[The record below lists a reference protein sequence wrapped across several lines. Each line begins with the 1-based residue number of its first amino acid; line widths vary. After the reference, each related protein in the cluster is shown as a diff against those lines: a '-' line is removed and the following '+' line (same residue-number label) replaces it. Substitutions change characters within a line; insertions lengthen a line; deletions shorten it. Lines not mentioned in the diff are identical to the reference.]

1 MKIRKFKQKKFERIL
16 IFLSLFIICLFLN
29 LNGSAFVENCAI
41 NNEPSLLQPR
51 SAGTSINYI
60 DYEDGDYGGDTHSF
74 INMKFNNTAYAYTSY
89 DYNEVMGTWYYIVNQ
104 VYRWDT
110 ELYDWDSLVMNMRI
124 HSDLATTPY
133 YRIHVGDTGNPT
145 NNLGTVG
152 TQGLH
157 SWDVTSYYTPG
168 TSFYVRIYYSDPTF
182 VPDSL
187 EIECLYLTGTDETDP
202 NRIPITPIENQWYSS
217 NPILS
222 LEFTDNTNL
231 DHGLW
236 GVDDSTPDEELFSG
250 LNSDSWTDSDWEMD
264 IGIWNNLL
272 QGPHTLY
279 FEVHDDYENFEGED
293 GEWTWTF
300 KKDTV
305 APSTPTIDDEPDR
318 LRPTDTN
325 LFNWAIS
332 TDDTSGVKGYWYAVD
347 NPNPDSGGS
356 WTTDLSV
363 TLGPFSTDS
372 HIFYVQ
378 AEDIAGL
385 LSGVDSHSFDV
396 GDDAPTS
403 NNPSPFDTERGGS
416 ETIDW
421 VLSDDWGEGQY
432 RVLSDDIHGTPY
444 TWVDWTSWSDGVNLN
459 VPINRSLPGSFE
471 YTIEFDDD
479 VDNYGIDDIVIV
491 TVLDNSPTVSVAGQI
506 YTTLEGSETI
516 DWTLTD
522 DWGGGQYHVIAN
534 DTNGNPYTWIDWSS
548 WTVDEALQIPINRSV
563 IGTYGYTIEYYDDV
577 MQYGISDMAIVSI
590 SDNSDPIITINFP
603 NPSNNVFGN
612 EEWNFNIEVQ
622 EPNIDTI
629 WYNIEGFPTDFI
641 IEENSTIDFP
651 TWDLLPNGS
660 VEVTFYAN
668 DTAGNIGF
676 KVLTVYKDIYDPVIT
691 INYPIEL
698 DIFGLN
704 SPEFELFIE
713 ESNPESI
720 WFSIDGGVLNY
731 SFSGNGSIESNIWDL
746 IDNGTFYLT
755 FYAND
760 SAGNIGEVSLILR
773 KDEIAPVLEILSPDE
788 SEVFGSNPPTF
799 NFTLQEPNLGD
810 AWYTLDDGINI
821 EYFDPLDPY
830 INIDE
835 VLWEALD
842 DGIIALKIYVVDK
855 VGNEIMKFV
864 YIVKDTTLPI
874 INIILPEAGEEY
886 PYDTTPAYQISI
898 TELNLEESWYSFDG
912 GETNYTFSALSGI
925 FDNEAWQDA
934 DSGLIS
940 IVFYAL
946 DEAGN
951 IGSQEIL
958 IYKAEAP
965 ANFFDRML
973 QEGILIPILAAIVS
987 GAIGIP
993 FWLIKRKKDKGK
1005 KN

>member
-1 MKIRKFKQKKFERIL
+1 MKHKKIKQIKCERIL
-16 IFLSLFIICLFLN
+16 IFLTLIIISLVLN
-29 LNGSAFVENCAI
+29 LNGAAFVDNFAN
-41 NNEPSLLQPR
+41 NNEPSPLQPK

-60 DYEDGDYGGDTHSF
+60 DFLDGDYGGATLNF
-74 INMKFNNTAYAYTSY
+74 NNMKIDNTAYAYTSY

-104 VYRWDT
+104 VYCWDT

-124 HSDLATTPY
+124 HSDLATMPH
-133 YRIHVGDTGNPT
+133 YRIYVGDTGNPP

-157 SWDVTSYYTPG
+157 SWNVTSYYTPG
-168 TSFYVRIYYSDPTF
+168 TNFYVRIYYSDTTF
-182 VPDSL
+182 IPDSL
-187 EIECLYLTGTDETDP
+187 EIECLYLTGTDNTDP
-202 NRIPITPIENQWYSS
+202 NRIPITPLENQWYTS
-217 NPILS
+217 NPILD
-222 LEFTDNTNL
+222 LGFTDNTNL
-231 DHGLW
+231 DNGLW
-236 GVDDSTPDEELFSG
+236 GVDDLTPDETLFSG
-250 LNSDSWTDSDWEMD
+250 LNSDSWSDATWEMD
-264 IGIWNNLL
+264 ISTWNGLN
-272 QGPHTLY
+272 QGTHTLY
-279 FEVHDDYENFEGED
+279 FEVHDDYGNYEGES

-305 APSTPTIDDEPDR
+305 VPTTPSPDDGTNR
-318 LRPTDTN
+318 WRPTETPQFTWSASSDT
-325 LFNWAIS
+325 A
-332 TDDTSGVKGYWYAVD
+332 SGVAGYWIAVGD
-347 NPNPDSGGS
+347 STPDSGGT
-356 WTTDLSV
+356 WTTNLFV
-363 TLGPFSTDS
+363 TLGTYSTGS
-372 HIFYVQ
+372 YTFYIR
-378 AEDIAGL
+378 AEDNAGL
-385 LSGVDSHSFDV
+385 LSGVGSHPFDV

-403 NNPSPFDTERGGS
+403 NKPSNIGTERTGS

-421 VLSDDWGEGQY
+421 ILSDDWGEGQY
-432 RVLSDDIHGTPY
+432 HVLSNDTHGIPY

-459 VPINRSLPGSFE
+459 IPINRSLPGTFE

-479 VDNYGIDDIVIV
+479 VDNYGISDIVIV
-491 TVLDNSPTVSVAGQI
+491 TVLDNLPTVSEAGQI
-506 YTTLEGSETI
+506 YTTLEGSETV

-522 DWGGGQYHVIAN
+522 DWGGGQYHVIVN
-534 DTNGNPYTWIDWSS
+534 DTNGNPYTWIDWNS
-548 WTVDEALQIPINRSV
+548 WTIDEALQIPINRSV
-563 IGTYGYTIEYYDDV
+563 IGTYGYTIEFYDDTS
-577 MQYGISDMAIVSI
+577 QYGIVDMAIVSI
-590 SDNSDPIITINFP
+590 SDDSNPIITIIFP
-603 NPSNNVFGN
+603 NPSHNVFGN
-612 EEWNFNIEVQ
+612 EAWNFNIEIQ

-629 WYNIEGFPTDFI
+629 WYNIEGSLTDFI
-641 IEENSTIDFP
+641 IEENASIDFP
-651 TWDLLPNGS
+651 TWDSLPNGS

-668 DTAGNIGF
+668 DTAGNVGSTAF
-676 KVLTVYKDIYDPVIT
+676 TVYKDIYDPVIT
-691 INYPIEL
+691 VTYPTEM

-704 SPEFELFIE
+704 SPEIELFIE

-731 SFSGNGSIESNIWDL
+731 TFSGNGSIESNIWDL

-760 SAGNIGEVSLILR
+760 SAGNIGEVSLTLR

-788 SEVFGSNPPTF
+788 SEVFGSTPPTF

-821 EYFDPLDPY
+821 EYFDPLDPS
-830 INIDE
+830 ININQ
-835 VLWEALD
+835 VLWESMD
-842 DGIIALKIYVVDK
+842 DGIIALKIYVDDIA
-855 VGNEIMKFV
+855 GNEIMKFV

-874 INIILPEAGEEY
+874 INIIIPEAGEEY

-898 TELNLEESWYSFDG
+898 TELNLEETWYSFDG
-912 GETNYTFSALSGI
+912 GETNFTFTDLSGV
-925 FDNEAWQDA
+925 FDNDAWQDA

-951 IGSQEIL
+951 VGSQEIL
-958 IYKAEAP
+958 IYKAVAP
-965 ANFFDRML
+965 ANFFDQML

-1005 KN
+1005 KK